1 MVRKHNNKRNKGGN
15 IANNVYTGVAI
26 YGRIQTVMSTIFFT
40 FISICLIGSGIYI
53 LTMKRPIVKEST
65 TPSTSQ
71 KDPPP
76 KWLGVLLLLLGI
88 FILISS
94 WVWLYYVWTNKG
106 VAAVAGVADVA
117 DIGDDYGIGDAFA
130 DS

>member
-1 MVRKHNNKRNKGGN
+1 MVRKHSKKRNHSGN

-26 YGRIQTVMSTIFFT
+26 YGRIQTVMNTIFFT
-40 FISICLIGSGIYI
+40 FISICLIGSGVYI
-53 LTMKRPIVKEST
+53 LVMKRPVYDT
-65 TPSTSQ
+65 NTAQ

-76 KWLGVLLLLLGI
+76 KWLGVVLLLLGL
-88 FILISS
+88 FLLISS

-117 DIGDDYGIGDAFA
+117 DIGDDYGIGDAFS
-130 DS
+130 D